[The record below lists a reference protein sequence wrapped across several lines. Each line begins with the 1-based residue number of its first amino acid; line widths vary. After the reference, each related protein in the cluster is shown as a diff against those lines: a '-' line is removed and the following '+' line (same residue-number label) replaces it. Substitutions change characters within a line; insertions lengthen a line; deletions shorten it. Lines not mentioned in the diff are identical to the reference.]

1 MFAKIKAKVNDVVS
15 SNKYVKA
22 TCTNLAI
29 SSCMLVSQITAMPVS
44 AEETAATGTD
54 TTAITGG
61 FETVTSIMGDIW
73 TFMIGNPLMCCY
85 MAIGIAAAS
94 AGLIKKFR
102 RSSR

>member
-29 SSCMLVSQITAMPVS
+29 SSCMLVSQVTAMPVS
-44 AEETAATGTD
+44 AEDGTAAATD

-85 MAIGIAAAS
+85 MAIGIAAAA